1 MAEAWPSDGT
11 VASIM
16 VPKESVYQM
25 KSRHHLESVFVGSPS
40 SFEESAENHWALA
53 QTLMS
58 IEEGFFLF
66 QSPFRGK
73 SVYPPQKGMFR
84 KNVGFSPQKGR
95 VLHMN
100 KVSFVD
106 TGHSEIAKLELNAVW
121 QD

>member
-1 MAEAWPSDGT
+1 
-11 VASIM
+11 
-16 VPKESVYQM
+16 
-25 KSRHHLESVFVGSPS
+25 
-40 SFEESAENHWALA
+40 
-53 QTLMS
+53 
-58 IEEGFFLF
+58 
-66 QSPFRGK
+66 
-73 SVYPPQKGMFR
+73 MFR